1 MKTMLLMRHAEAED
15 EHAGCRDFDRA
26 LTPDGRKMARQTAE
40 LLKQQAV
47 QVDLILTSAA
57 RRTIQTAQLVAE
69 VICPDAPFI
78 ALDELYLAAPEAY
91 VSAVRQQ
98 AEPGDQAVLVVGHNP
113 GLAELLCFFAQD
125 HVSVPPST
133 LSVFELPFTAW
144 SDLSIQGQPECRQR
158 CLIQGGVVTG

>member
-1 MKTMLLMRHAEAED
+1 MKTIILMRHAEAEN
-15 EHAGCRDFDRA
+15 EHSGCPDFDRA

-47 QVDLILTSAA
+47 QVDLIVTSAA
-57 RRTIQTAQLVAE
+57 RRTMQTAQLIAE
-69 VICPDAPFI
+69 VLCPDAPFI
-78 ALDELYLAAPEAY
+78 ALDELYLAAPGTY

-98 AEPGDQAVLVVGHNP
+98 AEAGDNAVLVVGHNP

-133 LSVFELPFTAW
+133 VSVFELPLMDW
-144 SDLSIQGQPECRQR
+144 SALSLEGQPECRQR
-158 CLIQGGVVTG
+158 CLIQGGIVRG